1 MMDRTWSAYSART
14 LAGISW
20 AVVRQVAELAGP
32 GCDAGDLGE
41 HDQIARLLVDAERVH
56 ARQPDPRR

>member
-1 MMDRTWSAYSART
+1 
-14 LAGISW
+14 
-20 AVVRQVAELAGP
+20 VVRQVAELAGP